1 MMRRDVMVY
10 LSGPM
15 TQYQGGP
22 TVEEN
27 LAAAIAVHHQLLQ
40 AGVPNICPHLSG
52 LAPSAWSALTP
63 AQWLAY
69 DEAIIDRCTHLLM
82 LPNWPNSAGARHE
95 YRYAMSK
102 HLPIALNM
110 RDLMGM
116 VDSRGQGL

>member
-1 MMRRDVMVY
+1 MVY

-27 LAAAIAVHHQLLQ
+27 LAAAVAIHHQLLQ

-52 LAPSAWSALTP
+52 LAPSAWTALTP
-63 AQWLAY
+63 EQWLAY

-82 LPNWPNSAGARHE
+82 LPNWPNSKGARHE
-95 YRYAMSK
+95 YRYAMHK

-116 VDSRGQGL
+116 VDSRG